1 MKQKTKAR
9 NKSSRKKSPGDED
22 VLDVYNPALPLID
35 GETRADYE
43 SFHASCLR
51 AVKPADAIERVW
63 LQDFIDYTWEAQRL
77 RRMKAAL
84 IQVNKRGAVERL
96 IWEFVDTNKENFGV
110 SSLSQGWSSGE
121 PNAVKYVD
129 LLFQVHGLTDASM
142 MAKAV
147 ESCLPVLEKIDKLI
161 SAYDYR
167 RDAALRELEKRRD
180 LLAKRAHDFTNSL
193 LLDAEFTEIKAAE

>member
-1 MKQKTKAR
+1 M
-9 NKSSRKKSPGDED
+9 
-22 VLDVYNPALPLID
+22 LDAYLPALPLID

-51 AVKPADAIERVW
+51 TVKPADAIEQVW

-84 IQVNKRGAVERL
+84 IQANKRRAVERL
-96 IWEFVDTNKENFGV
+96 IRDLADKETALYD
-110 SSLSQGWSSGE
+110 SKSLSKKWSSGE
-121 PNAVKYVD
+121 GGAID
-129 LLFQVHGLTDASM
+129 FFETLLDQHDLTDASV

-147 ESCLPVLEKIDKLI
+147 EICLPVLEKIDKLI

-180 LLAKRAHDFTNSL
+180 LLAKRARDFANSTIA
-193 LLDAEFTEIKAAE
+193 DAEVTEIKAAE